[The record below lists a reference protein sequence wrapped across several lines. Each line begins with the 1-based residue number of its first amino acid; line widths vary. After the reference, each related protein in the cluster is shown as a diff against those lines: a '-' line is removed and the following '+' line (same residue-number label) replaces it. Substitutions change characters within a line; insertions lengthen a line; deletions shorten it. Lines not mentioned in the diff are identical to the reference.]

1 MKSKKSLYKKGSFM
15 EDSKEMEFGGPSK
28 KYSMAGPA
36 PTMST
41 KEALGKVFQGKMT
54 ATQAHTA
61 IGKTTK
67 PAMNSTQKAEFL
79 TKLKTSK
86 KTGGGRFAK
95 MVKGLKKEGK
105 SEDSAKAIAASI
117 GRKKY
122 GKSKFQ
128 AMAAAGKSK
137 KQTGG
142 PDEETGRAG
151 KVQARAEKVMGK
163 AKASWTK
170 AEATKSFDKTKEAR
184 NFAQDEFGMNAA
196 RKANQLYNRAERQ
209 EKRAER
215 LMEKSQYLK
224 ASKPSKQKMGG
235 KKKC

>member
-1 MKSKKSLYKKGSFM
+1 MKPMYKKGGKSPKKMRESWM
-15 EDSKEMEFGGPSK
+15 EESKEVHFGNKPK
-28 KYSMAGPA
+28 KMKTAGFPDLN
-36 PTMST
+36 
-41 KEALGKVFQGKMT
+41 KD
-54 ATQAHTA
+54 
-61 IGKTTK
+61 GKTTFADVLKGRGVQMKKSGGKSMK
-67 PAMNSTQKAEFL
+67 PG
-79 TKLKTSK
+79 
-86 KTGGGRFAK
+86 GGGRFAA
-95 MVKGLKKEGK
+95 MVGKLKGQGK

-142 PDEETGRAG
+142 PEEETDRASR
-151 KVQARAEKVMGK
+151 VQARAEKVMGK

-170 AEATKSFDKTKEAR
+170 AEATKSFDKTKEAK

-209 EKRAER
+209 EKRAEK

>member
-1 MKSKKSLYKKGSFM
+1 MEDPKELEFGKLSVKAGIDKNPGVSAADKIAGAKMNSGNKKMMGGKMDYKKGG
-15 EDSKEMEFGGPSK
+15 K
-28 KYSMAGPA
+28 SM
-36 PTMST
+36 
-41 KEALGKVFQGKMT
+41 
-54 ATQAHTA
+54 
-61 IGKTTK
+61 K
-67 PAMNSTQKAEFL
+67 PG
-79 TKLKTSK
+79 
-86 KTGGGRFAK
+86 GGGRFAA
-95 MVKGLKKEGK
+95 MVGKLKGQGK

>member
-15 EDSKEMEFGGPSK
+15 EDSKELEFGKLSVKAGIDKNPGVSAADRIAGAKMNSGNK
-28 KYSMAGPA
+28 KMMG
-36 PTMST
+36 
-41 KEALGKVFQGKMT
+41 GKMDYKKG
-54 ATQAHTA
+54 
-61 IGKTTK
+61 GKSMK
-67 PAMNSTQKAEFL
+67 PG
-79 TKLKTSK
+79 
-86 KTGGGRFAK
+86 GGGRFAA
-95 MVKGLKKEGK
+95 MVGKLKGQGK

-142 PDEETGRAG
+142 PEEETDRASR
-151 KVQARAEKVMGK
+151 VQARAEKVMGK

-170 AEATKSFDKTKEAR
+170 AEATKSFDKTKEAK

-209 EKRAER
+209 EKRAEK